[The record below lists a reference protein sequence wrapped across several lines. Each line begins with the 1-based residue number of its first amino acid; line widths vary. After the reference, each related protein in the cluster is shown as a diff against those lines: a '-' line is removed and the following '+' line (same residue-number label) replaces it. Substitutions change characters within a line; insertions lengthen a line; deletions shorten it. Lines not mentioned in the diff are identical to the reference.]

1 MIQSYLMQKET
12 DQKNVELQLKSEH
25 TMKVLQM
32 YNQENEKSRKII
44 ELSHDILHE
53 AYLVMSGNM
62 LITDSMREKFNQLY
76 KIHDQRGVKFT
87 ESDEVFEIADQP
99 IQIDYLFDTDHM
111 MARDDDE
118 TGVHSNK
125 RTRDQYGD
133 DTDMIPTKK
142 RVVRSIFDGQN
153 LDKTHTLNL
162 DDGSMNA
169 TFAIKPKV
177 NTKCAAPDR
186 ALKESNPNVHKG
198 FMVPKPITKSIT
210 KVKSTMGVQREK
222 ENKRTPQKIRR
233 SPRAIDTLSRSEY
246 LKSNKYCSFIFRQN
260 PNKKKSF
267 SSIFRCHPTENQ
279 FHPIKRHFGEAR
291 KR

>member
-1 MIQSYLMQKET
+1 MIQSYLIQKET
-12 DQKNVELQLKSEH
+12 DQKNVELQLKAEH
-25 TMKVLQM
+25 TLKVLQM

-87 ESDEVFEIADQP
+87 ESDEVFEIAEHP
-99 IQIDYLFDTDHM
+99 IQIDYLFETDHM

-118 TGVHSNK
+118 QGVSSNK

-153 LDKTHTLNL
+153 LDKTHTLHELNS
-162 DDGSMNA
+162 DDGNINE

-177 NTKCAAPDR
+177 NTGLTKCVAPIR
-186 ALKESNPNVHKG
+186 ALKESNPNVHKT
-198 FMVPKPITKSIT
+198 FIVPKPITKSIT

-222 ENKRTPQKIRR
+222 ENKRTPLKIRR

-246 LKSNKYCSFIFRQN
+246 YKSNK
-260 PNKKKSF
+260 
-267 SSIFRCHPTENQ
+267 
-279 FHPIKRHFGEAR
+279 
-291 KR
+291 